1 MYAHAPIDFYFD
13 FSSPYG
19 YFAAEKIDALA
30 EAHGRS
36 VVWHPILLG
45 VAFKHTGLQPLPAVP
60 LKGAYSLHDMARTA
74 RYMELPYHQPSL
86 FPIPTQ
92 HAARGFLWINDHNP
106 ARAREFA
113 LAAYRAYFVHDR
125 NLSDQAVVLDIAA
138 EVGVDK
144 AALAAVLAGP
154 EIRNRLAAEVDLA
167 LARGVFGSPYFIVDG
182 EGFWGSDRLPQLERW
197 LATGGF

>member
-60 LKGAYSLHDMARTA
+60 LKGPYSLHDMARTA

-92 HAARGFLWINDHNP
+92 HAATTTRP
-106 ARAREFA
+106 APG
-113 LAAYRAYFVHDR
+113 
-125 NLSDQAVVLDIAA
+125 NL
-138 EVGVDK
+138 
-144 AALAAVLAGP
+144 
-154 EIRNRLAAEVDLA
+154 
-167 LARGVFGSPYFIVDG
+167 
-182 EGFWGSDRLPQLERW
+182 RW
-197 LATGGF
+197 LPTGRISSTTATSRIRPWCSTLPPRWA